1 MPFLVRKVRKRG
13 HAYECVASV
22 VQGGVDD
29 SAVALAADDGTRLL
43 HLRHDVHLAYGR
55 GLVLPPPCATVT
67 SRNARDELRLETVLP
82 LQAERI

>member
-1 MPFLVRKVRKRG
+1 MPFLVREGKEEG

-55 GLVLPPPCATVT
+55 GLVLAAVCDGDVTQCARRTEV
-67 SRNARDELRLETVLP
+67 ETVLP